1 MLAGKII
8 KMSII
13 YQDDPQAL
21 EKLALKLADLEKQ
34 QKYWKSI
41 KKCKPRKFDN
51 SPEDQKWYMLTSVTN
66 NIREVKKKIVII
78 EERKASGKILVR
90 NDTFKNKKKCFFYTE
105 VKKEPGN

>member
-1 MLAGKII
+1 
-8 KMSII
+8 MSVI

-51 SPEDQKWYMLTSVTN
+51 SPEDQKWYMLTSVTT
-66 NIREVKKKIVII
+66 NIREVKKKIKII
-78 EERKASGKILVR
+78 EERKASGKKLER
-90 NDTFKNKKKCFFYTE
+90 NTTFKDGKKCFFYTE
-105 VKKEPGN
+105 VKKEPAN